1 MPRAAHAGNGN
12 KRLKSREKTAHPLQG
27 RSSAEFKEIG
37 NIALASFRRGTDPS
51 SEKKASNGKLIARHA
66 SPKPQAAFTLI
77 SAAGFVHVVQTAYS
91 AHPGDRHELYR
102 VAWHLS
108 MSPPT
113 VAKSDVRVGARIPT
127 LLASEG
133 PHFGSLG
140 RSGAVDRARATCY
153 SKLPTFLPPQKV
165 QQVLDACDRTTALG
179 LPDYAVLMIL
189 AKLGLRASEAA
200 ALNLDDVEAV
210 MHDRLHGKGR
220 RQAMTLLR
228 PRRRN
233 SNRRLYPAWAASF
246 SVPSAISADACG
258 ARGFGSGCAITVMAK
273 QALERVVSDGAQH
286 GAHLFSHSLA
296 PDLLLSGA
304 SFAAIGQLLCHSS
317 TDCTRIRAK
326 LDFEKLRQPG
336 VAGRSPM
343 TL

>member
-1 MPRAAHAGNGN
+1 MSYIELRGTFRWLRRQWQKAMCGLVRAFLRYLH
-12 KRLKSREKTAHPLQG
+12 LKGLISG
-27 RSSAEFKEIG
+27 
-37 NIALASFRRGTDPS
+37 ALA
-51 SEKKASNGKLIARHA
+51 
-66 SPKPQAAFTLI
+66 
-77 SAAGFVHVVQTAYS
+77 
-91 AHPGDRHELYR
+91 DR
-102 VAWHLS
+102 V
-108 MSPPT
+108 
-113 VAKSDVRVGARIPT
+113 
-127 LLASEG
+127 
-133 PHFGSLG
+133 
-140 RSGAVDRARATCY
+140 RATCY

-273 QALERVVSDGAQH
+273 QALERVVSDGAHH

-317 TDCTRIRAK
+317 TDCTRIADSDEAAPLFRDDCAPGFRDD
-326 LDFEKLRQPG
+326 LAPCLVGSAGDDCCQFIQARCQALR
-336 VAGRSPM
+336 GRFRRRLSPLNSM
-343 TL
+343 RWALWTNLSSMASA